1 MTSLR
6 FYLGSTSKILNLS
19 LLRFIK
25 LSGFQNH
32 DCDSLSLILQII
44 PKHFTG
50 LQIYF
55 FIYFFYW
62 NLRACLV
69 EWLEPLFSYF
79 KQYYTLF
86 HTLFHS
92 HVYQKHPNNIT
103 QTPLPPLLTKA

>member
-1 MTSLR
+1 MMSSR

-19 LLRFIK
+19 LLQFIE

-50 LQIYF
+50 LQIYI

-69 EWLEPLFSYF
+69 EWLELLF
-79 KQYYTLF
+79 QIL
-86 HTLFHS
+86 
-92 HVYQKHPNNIT
+92 NNIIHIFT
-103 QTPLPPLLTKA
+103 HFFTHTYIKNT

>member
-6 FYLGSTSKILNLS
+6 FYLGSISKILNLS
-19 LLRFIK
+19 LLQFIE

-32 DCDSLSLILQII
+32 DCDLLSLILQII

-62 NLRACLV
+62 NLSAYLV

-79 KQYYTLF
+79 KQHYTYF
-86 HTLFHS
+86 HTLFHPY
-92 HVYQKHPNNIT
+92 VCQKHQNNIT
-103 QTPLPPLLTKA
+103 